1 MCLEN
6 FRETHHFHFSKVV
19 DAAELLLKQPPP
31 HNNTAPRRVG
41 GRMNQADTMANS
53 AAASHSCG
61 DSGGEVKTT
70 TKPRLSSTTEGDNTS
85 CGQQPLPSETASLE
99 QEAFNKKALAQL
111 YHSSRRSRHFRRV
124 STSSAH
130 AAYGKKLNQE
140 KQLHH
145 DTSHHHQVPA
155 VEEEN
160 HTEPS
165 ADDVGWS
172 FNIASLVDDCSS
184 ISSFGDESVI
194 AVDDGMAKILSSL
207 SLFLFYNISSCS

>member
-1 MCLEN
+1 
-6 FRETHHFHFSKVV
+6 
-19 DAAELLLKQPPP
+19 
-31 HNNTAPRRVG
+31 
-41 GRMNQADTMANS
+41 MNQADTMANS

-99 QEAFNKKALAQL
+99 QEAFNQKALAQL

-130 AAYGKKLNQE
+130 AAYDKKLNQE

-172 FNIASLVDDCSS
+172 FNIASLVDECSS
-184 ISSFGDESVI
+184 ISSFGDESAI
-194 AVDDGMAKILSSL
+194 AVDDGGGIFHLESPDRRSARKMENSSSSSTSGEPEGDEGGLLGTSSSAEGRSQKRAKMTS
-207 SLFLFYNISSCS
+207 

>member
-1 MCLEN
+1 
-6 FRETHHFHFSKVV
+6 
-19 DAAELLLKQPPP
+19 
-31 HNNTAPRRVG
+31 
-41 GRMNQADTMANS
+41 MNQAEEGITMANS

-70 TKPRLSSTTEGDNTS
+70 TKPRLSSTTEGGTS
-85 CGQQPLPSETASLE
+85 CGQQPLPSKAAPLE
-99 QEAFNKKALAQL
+99 QEAFNQKALAQL

-130 AAYGKKLNQE
+130 AAYDKKLNQE

-194 AVDDGMAKILSSL
+194 AVDDGGGIFHLESPDCSTSGEPEGDEGGLLGNSSSAEGRSQKRAKMTS
-207 SLFLFYNISSCS
+207 

>member
-1 MCLEN
+1 
-6 FRETHHFHFSKVV
+6 
-19 DAAELLLKQPPP
+19 
-31 HNNTAPRRVG
+31 
-41 GRMNQADTMANS
+41 MANS
-53 AAASHSCG
+53 VAASYSCG
-61 DSGGEVKTT
+61 DSGGVETT
-70 TKPRLSSTTEGDNTS
+70 TKPHLSSTTEGVT
-85 CGQQPLPSETASLE
+85 CGQQPLPPETASLK
-99 QEAFNKKALAQL
+99 QEAFNQKALAQL

-140 KQLHH
+140 KQLH
-145 DTSHHHQVPA
+145 DTTSHHHQLPA
-155 VEEEN
+155 VEEEKN

-194 AVDDGMAKILSSL
+194 AVNDGGGIFHLESPDCRSRSTRKMEFSSTSGEPEGGEEGHGTCSCAEGRSRKRAKMTS
-207 SLFLFYNISSCS
+207 

>member
-1 MCLEN
+1 
-6 FRETHHFHFSKVV
+6 
-19 DAAELLLKQPPP
+19 
-31 HNNTAPRRVG
+31 
-41 GRMNQADTMANS
+41 MNQSEERITMANS
-53 AAASHSCG
+53 AGASHSCG
-61 DSGGEVKTT
+61 DSGEVKANVKTN
-70 TKPRLSSTTEGDNTS
+70 DNTTS

-99 QEAFNKKALAQL
+99 QEAFNQKALAQL

-140 KQLHH
+140 KQLY
-145 DTSHHHQVPA
+145 DTTSHHHQVPA
-155 VEEEN
+155 EEN
-160 HTEPS
+160 HTESS

-194 AVDDGMAKILSSL
+194 AVDDGGGIFHLKSPPRGARKMEFSS
-207 SLFLFYNISSCS
+207 STSGGPEGGEEDVDTSCSAGGGRSQKRAKMTS

>member
-1 MCLEN
+1 
-6 FRETHHFHFSKVV
+6 
-19 DAAELLLKQPPP
+19 
-31 HNNTAPRRVG
+31 
-41 GRMNQADTMANS
+41 MNQAEEGITMANNS

-61 DSGGEVKTT
+61 DSGEVKV
-70 TKPRLSSTTEGDNTS
+70 KNDNTTS
-85 CGQQPLPSETASLE
+85 CGQQPLPSEAATSLE
-99 QEAFNKKALAQL
+99 REAFNQKALAQL

-130 AAYGKKLNQE
+130 AAYDKKLNQE
-140 KQLHH
+140 KQPHH

-155 VEEEN
+155 AEEET

-194 AVDDGMAKILSSL
+194 AVDDCRSTRKMEFSS
-207 SLFLFYNISSCS
+207 STSGEPEGGEEGVDTSCSAEGGRSQKRAKMTS

>member
-1 MCLEN
+1 
-6 FRETHHFHFSKVV
+6 
-19 DAAELLLKQPPP
+19 
-31 HNNTAPRRVG
+31 
-41 GRMNQADTMANS
+41 MNQADTMANS

-70 TKPRLSSTTEGDNTS
+70 TKPRLSSTEGVTS
-85 CGQQPLPSETASLE
+85 CGQQPLPSEAATSLE
-99 QEAFNKKALAQL
+99 QEAFNQKALAQL

-145 DTSHHHQVPA
+145 DTSHQHQVPA
-155 VEEEN
+155 EEN
-160 HTEPS
+160 HTESS

-184 ISSFGDESVI
+184 ISSFGDESV
-194 AVDDGMAKILSSL
+194 DDGGAIFHLESPPRGARKMEFSSNT
-207 SLFLFYNISSCS
+207 SGGPEGGEEGVDTSCSAEGGRSQKRAKMTS